1 LRKRILNR
9 DIFIITFLL
18 TLTINLNNMRKLIL
32 ACMLAIFATSGWA
45 QETFPRND
53 VKDQRENA
61 YAFTNATI
69 VADFQTVINNG
80 LMLIRDGKIE
90 YVGNIKTI
98 PAGYTTIDLSGKR
111 IYPSLIDVYTN
122 YGVPKAERA
131 RRDRNSPEQ
140 INSKTDG
147 AYNAN
152 QAIKSDYSAAENFT
166 LDAKKAKELREL
178 GFGAANT
185 FKADGLARGTS
196 AFVTLGEDS
205 DNNVLLNEHAAA
217 HYSLTKG
224 SSTQAYP
231 VSQMGFVALLRQTY
245 LDAKWY
251 GSHNPRPFKD
261 QTLEHWIS
269 SQSLPQIFDTQ
280 NYLAALRADRVGDE
294 FGVQYIIKGS
304 GDEYKRLNLIKATGA
319 SMIIPLDFPDAN
331 DVEDPIATLDVSL
344 ADMKHW
350 ELAPTNLGRL
360 RGAGVDIAITSAGL
374 KKTSEFWPN
383 LRKAIKHGLSEEDA
397 LKALTYTPA
406 SMVRGDGSIG
416 SLAKGKL
423 ANFIITSDN
432 LFSEKN
438 IIHENWVQGNRFILK
453 SLDVVDNSG
462 AYKLTVDNTSYN
474 VEITGEPGKQKGKI
488 IVNDTTK
495 SDLST
500 KFKAETVVASFK
512 PKGEDGLIRLS
523 GWKVDNGWKG
533 NGQVAD
539 GKWVNWEMSRTGD
552 LDSKKKGD
560 KSKKKETGDDK
571 LGDVIYPFV
580 AHGTTTLPQ
589 QQTILIKN
597 TTVWT
602 SDKEGVL
609 EGTDVLLKD
618 GKIAKIGKNLTES
631 GAIEVDGSGK
641 HLTPGII
648 DEHSHVGGGGN
659 DVASNSGM
667 VRIGDQ
673 INPDQITIYQAL
685 SGGVVA
691 LQVLHGS
698 ANPIGGQSALI
709 KLRWGESPENLKIA
723 GADEYI
729 KFALGENVKRSR
741 SQNSIRYPQT
751 RMGVEQVY
759 MDAFSSAKEY
769 EKKWQAYNSLSKKEK
784 PKAIAPRKDLAD
796 EAMLEIINKERFI
809 TCHSYVQ
816 SEINM
821 LMNVADKFDF
831 KVNTFTH
838 ILEGYKVADRMKE
851 HGVAAS
857 TFSDWW
863 AYKWEVRYAIPYN
876 AAIMHNAGLLVAI
889 NSDDSNSGRRLN
901 QEAAKSVKY
910 GGMSEEDV
918 LNMVTINPAKMLH
931 LDDQMGS
938 ITIGKDADVV
948 LWSGHPL
955 SVYSRAEKTI
965 VDGKVYYDLEKDKA
979 NREYIATER
988 ARLIQKMKGAKKSG
1002 APTRKGG
1009 SRQIMEFHCE
1019 DEIQTSNFY

>member
-1 LRKRILNR
+1 
-9 DIFIITFLL
+9 
-18 TLTINLNNMRKLIL
+18 MRKLIL
-32 ACMLAIFATSGWA
+32 VLMLAIFATSGWA
-45 QETFPRND
+45 QETLPRNG
-53 VKDQRENA
+53 VKDLREGA

-69 VADFQTVINNG
+69 VADYQTDYSNG
-80 LMLIRDGKIE
+80 LLLIRKGKIE
-90 YVGNIKTI
+90 YVGDSKTI

-122 YGVPKAERA
+122 YGVPKAERS
-131 RRDRNSPEQ
+131 RRSRNSPEQ
-140 INSKTDG
+140 INSKTKG

-152 QAIKSDYSAAENFT
+152 QAIKADYSAAENFT
-166 LDAKKAKELREL
+166 IDAKKAKELRGL
-178 GFGAANT
+178 GFGATNT
-185 FKADGLARGTS
+185 FRADGLSRGTS
-196 AFVTLGEDS
+196 ALVTLAEDS

-217 HYSLTKG
+217 HYSLSKG

-231 VSQMGFVALLRQTY
+231 VSQMGFVAVLRQTY

-251 GSHNPRPFKD
+251 GSQNPRPFKD
-261 QTLEHWIS
+261 QTLEHWLL
-269 SQSLPQIFDTQ
+269 SQSLPQIFDTGD
-280 NYLAALRADRVGDE
+280 YLGVLRADKIGDE
-294 FGVQYIIKGS
+294 FGVQYIIKGG
-304 GDEYKRLNLIKATGA
+304 GDEYQRLSLIKATGA
-319 SMIIPLDFPDAN
+319 GMIIPLNFPEAN

-344 ADMKHW
+344 TDMKHW
-350 ELAPTNLGRL
+350 ELAPTNPGRIS
-360 RGAGVDIAITSAGL
+360 GAGINFALTAAGL
-374 KKTSEFWPN
+374 KKSSEFWPN
-383 LRKAIKHGLSEEDA
+383 LRKAIKHGLSEQEA

-406 SMVRGDGSIG
+406 KMVKAEGSIG

-438 IIHENWVQGNRFILK
+438 IIHENWVQGNRFMLK
-453 SLDVVDNSG
+453 PLDVADNSG
-462 AYKLTVDNTSYN
+462 AFKLTVASASYN
-474 VEITGEPGKQKGKI
+474 VEISGEPGKQKSKI
-488 IVNDTTK
+488 VVD
-495 SDLST
+495 DST
-500 KFKAETVVASFK
+500 KIDLTAKFKTETVIASFK
-512 PKGEDGLIRLS
+512 PEGEEGLVRLS

-533 NGQVAD
+533 NGQLAD
-539 GKWVNWEMSRTGD
+539 GKWVNWTMSRTGD
-552 LDSKKKGD
+552 IESKKKGD
-560 KSKKKETGDDK
+560 KGKKKDAKEEK
-571 LGDVIYPFV
+571 LGGVIYPFV
-580 AHGTTTLPQ
+580 AHGSATLPQ

-602 SDKEGVL
+602 SDKEGIL

-618 GKIAKIGKNLTES
+618 GKIAKIGKNLSEP
-631 GAIEVDGSGK
+631 GAVEVDGAGK
-641 HLTPGII
+641 HLTSGII

-659 DVASNSGM
+659 DVATNSGM

-673 INPDQITIYQAL
+673 INPDQINIYRAL

-698 ANPIGGQSALI
+698 ANPIGGQSAII
-709 KLRWGESPENLKIA
+709 KLRWGESPENMKIA
-723 GADEYI
+723 GADEFI

-741 SQNSIRYPQT
+741 SQSSIRYPQS

-769 EKKWQAYNSLSKKEK
+769 EKRWQAYNSLSKKEK
-784 PKAIAPRKDLAD
+784 PKAIAPRRDLAD
-796 EAMLEIINKERFI
+796 EAMLEIVNEERFI

-831 KVNTFTH
+831 TVNTFTH

-851 HGVAAS
+851 HGAAAS

-876 AAIMHNAGLLVAI
+876 ATIMHNAGVLVAI
-889 NSDDSNSGRRLN
+889 NSDDANQMRRLN
-901 QEAAKSVKY
+901 QEAAKSIKY
-910 GGMSEEDV
+910 GGMSEEEA
-918 LNMVTINPAKMLH
+918 LKMVTINPAKMLH
-931 LDDQMGS
+931 LDDHMGS

-955 SVYSRAEKTI
+955 SVYTIAEKTI
-965 VDGKVYYDLEKDKA
+965 IDGKVYYDLEKDQA
-979 NREYIATER
+979 NRDYIATER
-988 ARLIQKMKGAKKSG
+988 ARLIQKMKGAKKAG

-1009 SRQIMEFHCE
+1009 SRQIMEFHC
-1019 DEIQTSNFY
+1019 DDVVQTSDLN